1 MSDTI
6 YRQDAINVAMQYCSD
21 DDGTCSK
28 ADEDIRNLLDEL
40 EDLPPAQQTLYGY
53 NIEHLAYIAKVMQK
67 EGVTAEYAVR
77 TFDDMSRALGMII
90 EELNEKLEKTLEN
103 LPSAQ
108 LEPLTDKEQR
118 IFLAAMRREE
128 EVCKQVDDECKDCKK
143 PYENSLV
150 RTCHEITR
158 KVKGALWMI

>member
-1 MSDTI
+1 MRLMQKGGKNEMSDTI
-6 YRQDAINVAMQYCSD
+6 YRQDAIDAAMQYCSD

-53 NIEHLAYIAKVMQK
+53 NIEHLAYIARVMQK

-90 EELNEKLEKTLEN
+90 EELNEKLEKALSTMPWTSEVRIEM
-103 LPSAQ
+103 PSANDTICPICGRR
-108 LEPLTDKEQR
+108 LER
-118 IFLAAMRREE
+118 
-128 EVCKQVDDECKDCKK
+128 
-143 PYENSLV
+143 
-150 RTCHEITR
+150 
-158 KVKGALWMI
+158 